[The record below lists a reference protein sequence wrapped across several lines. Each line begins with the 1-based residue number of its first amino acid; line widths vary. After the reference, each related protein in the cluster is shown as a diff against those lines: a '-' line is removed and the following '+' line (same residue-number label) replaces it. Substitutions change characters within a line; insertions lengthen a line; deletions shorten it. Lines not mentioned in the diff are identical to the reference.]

1 MAQKTDLLVDLRQ
14 AADAAAMCES
24 ILAAEQAVLAGRH
37 HSVESAG

>member
-1 MAQKTDLLVDLRQ
+1 
-14 AADAAAMCES
+14 MCES